1 MAINKGSA
9 LTIPGGSEPARARA
23 SRRSYPR
30 KDNIVLD
37 AAEKVFIE
45 LGYAKTSMDGVAECA
60 GVSKRTIYSNFRNK
74 EALFAAVIAKRCE
87 EILPGA
93 LEGIDLR
100 TPDPEPVL
108 IGLATAFLKSIF
120 SKPQVN
126 LYQTTVASAR
136 RSPSIG
142 KMMYE
147 GPIANTRS
155 VFEQVLRAQ
164 AELGHLSIPD
174 PRFAAA
180 QLIALLKTDVHMQ
193 LMFAQPVRLTKA
205 RIGEIA
211 ASCVHL
217 FLYGAATGRLRKSL
231 ND

>member
-1 MAINKGSA
+1 MAINKS
-9 LTIPGGSEPARARA
+9 SELPIQASGAPLLARTP
-23 SRRSYPR
+23 RRSYPR

-45 LGYAKTSMDGVAECA
+45 LGYAKTSMDSVAERA

-74 EALFAAVIAKRCE
+74 DALFAAVIAKRCE

-93 LEGIDLR
+93 LEGVDLL
-100 TPDPEPVL
+100 TSDPEPVL
-108 IGLATAFLKSIF
+108 VALATAFLKSIF
-120 SKPQVN
+120 SKPQIN
-126 LYQTTVASAR
+126 LYQTVVASAR
-136 RSPSIG
+136 RFPGIG

-147 GPIANTRS
+147 GPIADSRT

-174 PRFAAA
+174 TRFAAA
-180 QLIALLKTDVHMQ
+180 QLIALLKTDIHMR
-193 LMFAQPVRLTKA
+193 LMIAQSVPMTKA
-205 RIGEIA
+205 RIAEIA

-217 FLYGAATGRLRKSL
+217 FLYGAATDALRSRVS
-231 ND
+231 